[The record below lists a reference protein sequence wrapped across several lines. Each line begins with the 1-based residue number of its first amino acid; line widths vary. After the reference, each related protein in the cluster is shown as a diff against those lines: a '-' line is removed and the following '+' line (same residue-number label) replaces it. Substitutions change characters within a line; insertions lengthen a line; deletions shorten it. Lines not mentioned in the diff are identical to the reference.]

1 MKRKL
6 IIFGKGDFAQ
16 LAYLK
21 FLETSSY
28 EVVTFTVNKEYL
40 GDPQFCG
47 LPIVDFDYLSDVY
60 PPQDCCLFLA
70 IGYGNAKKA
79 DIFELAKKR
88 RDRWFEAKLKGYQTI
103 SYISPKANV
112 CLKTTEIGEN
122 CFIFDDV
129 TIEPFSKIGNNVTIW
144 SGSSI
149 AHHST
154 IGDHCF
160 LAPRVAIA
168 GRVTVGE
175 SCFFGVNSTVR
186 DSIKIADNS
195 IIGAGAVILHDTQP
209 NRIYKSDSTPPF

>member
-1 MKRKL
+1 VTSNERGL
-6 IIFGKGDFAQ
+6 IVFGIGDFAE
-16 LAYLK
+16 LANFYISEMGIKVSAFTLHKDYIDLK
-21 FLETSSY
+21 TFLGKPIIAFEEIET
-28 EVVTFTVNKEYL
+28 THPPEYYNM
-40 GDPQFCG
+40 F
-47 LPIVDFDYLSDVY
+47 S
-60 PPQDCCLFLA
+60 A
-70 IGYGNAKKA
+70 IGY
-79 DIFELAKKR
+79 KKR
-88 RDRWFEAKLKGYQTI
+88 NSVKKQIFSMIKSKGYQTI

-122 CFIFDDV
+122 CFIFGDV

-160 LAPRVAIA
+160 LAPKVAIA

-209 NRIYKSDSTPPF
+209 NRIYKSLSTPPLLSNPS